1 MHHVAYGKTYLTR
14 MIKLSLIIP
23 AYNVEQYIV
32 DTLRSITQ
40 QITNDVE
47 VIVVNDGSTDNTAT
61 QIVANFDHY
70 IKVNQI
76 RLINQDNA
84 GVSVARNIGIKE
96 SRGIYIG
103 FVDAD
108 DLLMPDYIATLLE
121 SISDAQG
128 NSPDIVEFGYKTF
141 KQNYAEAALDKARY
155 SNELFGWRGCNSILN
170 HVHAKASWYPW
181 TRIFKRPLFNNKY
194 FPPSVRFCEDL
205 MIIPALYE
213 DASTILVLKNTLYAY
228 RFAGASAT
236 FNIRPDYFENLFQF
250 YQTIP
255 RHKGLRF
262 DYLRFAVANA
272 IYSCNMK
279 SAFKYPIPELI
290 TLDLK
295 RLRLNPRIYFELDF
309 RRVLNVCYNQLIIK
323 IKQLIKHESNF

>member
-1 MHHVAYGKTYLTR
+1 

-32 DTLRSITQ
+32 DTLKSITQ
-40 QITNDVE
+40 QITSEVE
-47 VIVVNDGSTDNTAT
+47 VIVVNDGSTDNTAK
-61 QIVANFDHY
+61 QIVANFDRY
-70 IKVNQI
+70 IKANQI

-96 SRGIYIG
+96 SRGMYIG

-108 DLLMPDYIATLLE
+108 DFLMPGFVATLLE
-121 SISDAQG
+121 SISSSQR

-141 KQNYAEAALDKARY
+141 KQNYSETAVAKPRY
-155 SNELFGWRGCNSILN
+155 SNQLFGLRECKNILN
-170 HVHAKASWYPW
+170 HIHAKASWYPW
-181 TRIFKRPLFNNKY
+181 TRIFKRSLFNNKY
-194 FPPSVRFCEDL
+194 FPPGVRFCEDL

-213 DASTILVLKNTLYAY
+213 EASTVLVLNNTLYAY

-262 DYLRFAVANA
+262 DYLRFAVSNA

-279 SAFKYPIPELI
+279 SDYKYPIPELI
-290 TLDLK
+290 ITDLEK
-295 RLRLNPRIYFELDF
+295 LRLNPRIYFELNTKRIMSLCFPDF
-309 RRVLNVCYNQLIIK
+309 YKTLKRIIH
-323 IKQLIKHESNF
+323 HENSI